1 MTVPTNQKTWPT
13 TYLNQAVAAQG
24 SADATSKLLIR
35 TLKNSLIGF
44 ASNPWTVRGSSNSVA
59 AGMDQVDRW
68 SANSNLVWNSEG
80 SAHSWIVLRQTGIA
94 TNFELCINC
103 TSTAPGFGCFIS
115 PSAGFTVGSTTAR
128 PTATDS
134 ITLQADN
141 TVWAGADAAHVLSV
155 FVSSDG
161 QCTRVFCFRAG
172 SNNGF
177 IILDKADNPVS
188 GWGNPCVAY
197 CVGTQTG
204 ECVTAANLGSLSAG
218 AQGRGAAGGI
228 RLAMTA
234 EATLGSPSSLPALA
248 GVGDAAN
255 DYDSN
260 WPFFPIGLVSTT
272 VSNKGR
278 HGSLFDAWV
287 KPSGVSNGDTFP
299 NDVNDRRFFAVG
311 QFLHPW
317 TANATA
323 PVIT

>member
-80 SAHSWIVLRQTGIA
+80 SAHSWIVLRQTGI
-94 TNFELCINC
+94 
-103 TSTAPGFGCFIS
+103 
-115 PSAGFTVGSTTAR
+115 AR

-317 TANATA
+317 TANSTA